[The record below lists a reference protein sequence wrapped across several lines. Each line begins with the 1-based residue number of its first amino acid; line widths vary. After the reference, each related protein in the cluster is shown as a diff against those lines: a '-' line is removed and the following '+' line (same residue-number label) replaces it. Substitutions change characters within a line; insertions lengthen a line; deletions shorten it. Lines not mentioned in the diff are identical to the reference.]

1 VTRLALEPELA
12 AARAHAGAALTVLEA
27 ANAAAGRAID
37 PGLAR
42 SLERRVAGQLGA
54 GPEVPSSASPPTVR
68 EQACFE
74 FADQFVAYVPGIT
87 AGQRDAVAAQLGQ
100 PRLLELAR
108 MLYVFDMTSRLR
120 LSLGHLF
127 EPAHLFGPVEG
138 AGEDGPAPVEEREL
152 GAAIDDLHA
161 AAMQLSSLD
170 PVTTE
175 LVRLH
180 CARYHDCKT

>member
-1 VTRLALEPELA
+1 M
-12 AARAHAGAALTVLEA
+12 LEA
-27 ANAAAGRAID
+27 ANAAARQAID

-42 SLERRVAGQLGA
+42 SLERRVGELLGA
-54 GPEVPSSASPPTVR
+54 GGNEPSPTSPLTER
-68 EQACFE
+68 ERACFE
-74 FADQFVAYVPGIT
+74 FADQFVVYVPGIT

-100 PRLLELAR
+100 QQLLELAR
-108 MLYVFDMTSRLR
+108 MLYVFDMTKRLS

-127 EPAHLFGPVEG
+127 EPASG
-138 AGEDGPAPVEEREL
+138 AGEDDQAPVEEREL
-152 GAAIDDLHA
+152 GSAIDDVHA
-161 AAMQLSSLD
+161 AAMQLHSLD